1 MLMGIREVFHFEL
14 LGAFSCGSTE
24 EEKTKNSELI
34 NGMGKKVR
42 SFLQYLIVN
51 HTRSV
56 SSEELIDQF
65 WADNSRN
72 PANAL
77 RNMLFKARQLLRE
90 MFPEG
95 EDMLLTLQDCYSWN
109 PAIRLSLDVEEF
121 EELCVRAR
129 EEAEEE
135 RCSLLRQ
142 AVALYGGEF
151 LAGNDAE

>member
-90 MFPEG
+90 MLILRILKLGILPEITPLWAFG
-95 EDMLLTLQDCYSWN
+95 NDFS
-109 PAIRLSLDVEEF
+109 SF
-121 EELCVRAR
+121 
-129 EEAEEE
+129 
-135 RCSLLRQ
+135 Q
-142 AVALYGGEF
+142 AVC
-151 LAGNDAE
+151 